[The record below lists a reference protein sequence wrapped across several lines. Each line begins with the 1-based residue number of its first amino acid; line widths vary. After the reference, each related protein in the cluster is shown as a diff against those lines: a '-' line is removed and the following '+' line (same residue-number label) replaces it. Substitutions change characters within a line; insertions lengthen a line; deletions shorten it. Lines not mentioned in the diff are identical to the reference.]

1 MLRVGGVMVLWLAAV
16 ACEGWDWEDQAGSGS
31 WGPAPGPAPEPW
43 YHCGAENGSALCL
56 PGRVPNGGEGRS
68 HHSEDCDSQCSM
80 YKCSGLGSDLQC
92 IPDPFG
98 TYATR
103 TDCETGCHLYRCDG
117 VQCIQDDLHGTYFK
131 EVRPT
136 ASPPLL
142 SMPLAAAG
150 SRWCA
155 ALEEPDTLTAL
166 RRTARTSAITTN
178 ANLARTI
185 PDSASKTTKAADSRT
200 IPAAVHAV
208 PHLRLPKATGSP
220 AARAVAVGLTSHSC
234 RTLHSTPMTL
244 PVIRKGPRG
253 PATSM
258 RSACA
263 APSRRTSSH
272 LHAKR
277 WRQVRAPRTSRF

>member
-16 ACEGWDWEDQAGSGS
+16 ACEGWDWEDQEGSGS

-68 HHSEDCDSQCSM
+68 YHSEDCDSQCSM

-117 VQCIQDDLHGTYFK
+117 VQCIQDDVHGTYFK

-136 ASPPLL
+136 ASPRPYSRCL
-142 SMPLAAAG
+142 SLQPPPAG
-150 SRWCA
+150 APPSRN
-155 ALEEPDTLTAL
+155 LT
-166 RRTARTSAITTN
+166 
-178 ANLARTI
+178 
-185 PDSASKTTKAADSRT
+185 
-200 IPAAVHAV
+200 
-208 PHLRLPKATGSP
+208 RLPRS
-220 AARAVAVGLTSHSC
+220 VEL
-234 RTLHSTPMTL
+234 
-244 PVIRKGPRG
+244 RG
-253 PATSM
+253 
-258 RSACA
+258 
-263 APSRRTSSH
+263 
-272 LHAKR
+272 
-277 WRQVRAPRTSRF
+277 QVP